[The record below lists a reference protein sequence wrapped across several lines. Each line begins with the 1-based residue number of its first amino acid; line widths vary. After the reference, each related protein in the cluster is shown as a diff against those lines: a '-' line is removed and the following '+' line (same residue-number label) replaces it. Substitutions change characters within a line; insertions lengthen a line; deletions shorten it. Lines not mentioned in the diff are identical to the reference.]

1 MYYIKFDMGGEI
13 GTNAT
18 KINEVKDIIISFV
31 KLKRA
36 QRIYLP
42 NNEILQKL
50 HIELVHKFKKFFM
63 EDESISLLI
72 TPTDV
77 YYAKSL
83 VYSNPDRSESLAFQL
98 YSNGINGIT
107 FYKGVEDKELF
118 DLISILNI
126 DMLDED
132 NIEDDIVTLMWSR
145 EFNFIEYSLRDD
157 YFVQNPHANDIF
169 DFIQRDRKDRQEK
182 SGDKDLEFDPEE
194 LEPPPVI
201 PHNEIALTDDEIE
214 KIRSEVDYED
224 ESALQIGMLD
234 VLLELLF
241 HERNQ
246 EEISNYINIIEKFV
260 VNAFVEGNLRIF
272 NALIMRYS
280 EHKNG
285 VFSSSDVIVSLYDKI
300 ISDLSSEPRIDE
312 LVDMLNTTYHQ
323 GLNDVLLYLLNLK
336 KDIVPLLLRRLP
348 DLKHVSYRR
357 VFCEAI
363 AQNGYDYVDLI
374 GSKLQN
380 APEVIIKDII
390 YILGKVKNPKALEYL
405 SKAMR
410 FPSKE
415 LRLEAVS
422 SIGRYRDDNSEKYL
436 VEALLDADLDVRTS
450 ALRNIVAHGSF
461 KTVNSLI
468 NFIGTDD
475 FNRKSFQE
483 KRRFFLALAKLAGP
497 AIVNYFED
505 LLLNQKYQSV
515 QIENEI
521 KMCVIAA
528 LEMIGD
534 HASLDVLKKAKAKI
548 KSALSEQIENAIRNI
563 QK

>member
-1 MYYIKFDMGGEI
+1 MAEDIAQ
-13 GTNAT
+13 NLV
-18 KINEVKDIIISFV
+18 KISEVKDIVVSFV

-63 EDESISLLI
+63 EDESIGLVI
-72 TPTDV
+72 TPTDIF
-77 YYAKSL
+77 YMKNM
-83 VYSNPDRSESLAFQL
+83 VYSNPDRTESLAFQL
-98 YSNGINGIT
+98 YSNGISSIT

-145 EFNFIEYSLRDD
+145 EFSFIEYTLRDD
-157 YFVQNPHANDIF
+157 YFVQNPQESDIF
-169 DFIQRDRKDRQEK
+169 EFIKREDTGNESDAKET
-182 SGDKDLEFDPEE
+182 DLEFDPEE

-214 KIRSEVDYED
+214 KIRSEIEYED
-224 ESALQIGMLD
+224 ENALQIGMLD

-246 EEISNYINIIEKFV
+246 EEISKYVTIIEKFIM
-260 VNAFVEGNLRIF
+260 NSFAEGNLRTF
-272 NALIMRYS
+272 NALIMRYQ

-285 VFSSSDVIVSLYDKI
+285 VFSSSDVIKSLYDRI
-300 ISDLSSEPRIDE
+300 ISELSTEQKIVE
-312 LVDMLNTTYHQ
+312 LVDMLNSTYHQ
-323 GLNDVLLYLLNLK
+323 GLNDVLLYLSNLS
-336 KDIVPLLLRRLP
+336 KDIVPLLLNKLIE
-348 DLKHVSYRR
+348 LKHIAYRR

-363 AQNGYDYVDLI
+363 AQNGHEYVDMI

-390 YILGKVKNPKALEYL
+390 YILGKLKNPKSLEYL
-405 SKAMR
+405 AKAMK

-415 LRLEAVS
+415 LRLEAVA
-422 SIGRYRDDNSEKYL
+422 SIGRYRDEDSEKYL
-436 VEALLDADLDVRTS
+436 VEALLDTDLDVRTS

-461 KTVNSLI
+461 KTVNSLVS
-468 NFIGTDD
+468 FIGTDD
-475 FNRKSFQE
+475 FNRKSLQE

-497 AIVNYFED
+497 ALVNYLED
-505 LLLNQKYQSV
+505 LLINQRMQSV
-515 QIENEI
+515 QTDNEI
-521 KMCVIAA
+521 KMCAIAA

-534 HASLDVLKKAKAKI
+534 HTALEALRRARGKLKSVL
-548 KSALSEQIENAIRNI
+548 LEQIENAIKNI
-563 QK
+563 EK